1 MGSGTGSRLLG
12 FGVGVQVPCIW
23 FITWQRRERLMNRPS
38 LWCILS
44 QKNLCLCVRKIWA
57 GCSSSI
63 MLRCRRHECGNCA
76 CRRGK
81 SSYTAL
87 LQTQLQ
93 ELEEVFPE
101 MVRDLNLP
109 SALPGCFRSSL
120 IGILLVSSYDSDF
133 DEDDDS
139 SSCNHHYYHR
149 CYCCVVQL
157 RRRRP
162 PPHHLT

>member
-38 LWCILS
+38 KYRGS
-44 QKNLCLCVRKIWA
+44 A
-57 GCSSSI
+57 GCGVS
-63 MLRCRRHECGNCA
+63 CRRKTYVCAYVRSGLDAQARSCCDVGGMNAGNCA

-133 DEDDDS
+133 LT
-139 SSCNHHYYHR
+139 R
-149 CYCCVVQL
+149 TTT
-157 RRRRP
+157 P
-162 PPHHLT
+162 PPVTITAA